1 MKTVTRALCL
11 VLCLATLT
19 VGFVGCSGG
28 DATSGA
34 QVNMYLSS
42 EVYNFDPAYAHLDSS
57 AIKLCG
63 LLYEGLMKLDDNGK
77 VVKALCK
84 DWEYKVDKGT
94 DKESTEDDTYKM
106 EITIKKSGWYDG
118 SAVTADDFVFAW
130 KRLLD
135 PEFDGEGAELLYD
148 IKGARERKTGAY
160 SPDDI
165 GLVADQQ
172 LLTIEFVRDID
183 PQDFLR
189 KLTSISLVP
198 LKQATVDHY
207 YHWSSASTT
216 ILTNGPFTVVSYY
229 PGTSMELVRNTY
241 YRHDVSDK
249 DEKPNPGK
257 HVKPYKIIVDFKLN
271 GEEMMEKFEEGELFY
286 ISELPASKEIREQY
300 KDRVKLTDTLCSHV
314 YYFNTNKAPFDNKVV
329 RQVLS
334 AVISRSEIVN
344 EVVYASA
351 STGIVP
357 AGVKDKTNKDDFAA
371 NNQNK
376 ITDAMSISKAK
387 QLLTAAGINPSNVPA
402 FNITVRVNADSTVNE
417 TTGGL
422 ELSPVRKNSP
432 DYVYNT
438 VDYVVAEIVKE
449 KWEKLGFTVNIKCVN
464 AEQYQ
469 EKTSWLL
476 QYRDSVVEDL
486 YGINGELEYY
496 DKSNKGNATMTA
508 ERADFDVIAVDSQ
521 MLDTTAYSALSV
533 FATDYS
539 GSSCDFIV
547 DENEHQVVKMRG
559 HVSGYNSEAYNKLIA
574 EADEARQKG
583 DTETLS
589 AKLHEAEMMLLED
602 VPVMPIF
609 VYKNATLSRKELSKY
624 SFDGWGVPNFN
635 KLRLK
640 NWEKYLPNADDD
652 KKGSSKK

>member
-1 MKTVTRALCL
+1 MKTIARVLCL
-11 VLCLATLT
+11 VLCLATLA

-28 DATSGA
+28 DPTSGA
-34 QVNMYLSS
+34 QVHMYLSS
-42 EVYNFDPAYAHLDSS
+42 EVYNFDPAYAHLDSG

-63 LLYEGLMKLDDNGK
+63 LLYEGLMKLDDNDK

-84 DWEYKVDKGT
+84 DWKYKVDEGT
-94 DKESTEDDTYKM
+94 DKESDEDNIYTM
-106 EITIKKSGWYDG
+106 EITIRKSAWSDG

-130 KRLLD
+130 KRILD
-135 PEFDGEGAELLYD
+135 PEFDGEGAELLFD
-148 IKGARERKTGAY
+148 IVGAKERKINAE
-160 SPDDI
+160 SPDNI
-165 GLVADQQ
+165 GLNADQQ

-189 KLTSISLVP
+189 KLTSVSLMP
-198 LKQATVDHY
+198 LKQAIVDHY

-216 ILTNGPFTVVSYY
+216 IVTNGPFTVLSYY
-229 PGTSMELVRNTY
+229 PGTSMELGRNTY
-241 YRHDVSDK
+241 YHHDVSDK
-249 DEKPNPGK
+249 DATPNPNK

-271 GEEMMEKFEEGELFY
+271 ADEMMEKFEEGELFY

-300 KDRVKLTDTLCSHV
+300 KDRVKLTESLCSHM

-357 AGVKDKTNKDDFAA
+357 GGVNDKTKKDDFAE
-371 NNQNK
+371 NNANK
-376 ITDAMSISKAK
+376 ISSDAMSISQAK
-387 QLLTAAGINPSNVPA
+387 QLLSAAGVDPSTVPE
-402 FNITVRVNADSTVNE
+402 FSITVRVNADSVVNE
-417 TTGGL
+417 TSGAL
-422 ELSPVRKNSP
+422 ELSPVNKKSP

-449 KWEKLGFTVNIKCVN
+449 KWEALGFTVNLECVN

-476 QYRDSVVEDL
+476 QYRDGIVESL

-496 DKSNKGNATMTA
+496 DKINKDNATITA

-521 MLDTTAYSALSV
+521 MLDTTAFSALSV
-533 FATDYS
+533 YATDYS

-547 DENEHQVVKMRG
+547 EDGRNVIKVRG
-559 HVSGYNSEAYNKLIA
+559 HISGYNSEAYNKLIA
-574 EADEARQKG
+574 EADEARIKG

-589 AKLHEAEMMLLED
+589 AKLHEAEKLLLED
-602 VPVMPIF
+602 MPVMPLF
-609 VYKNATLSRKELSKY
+609 VYQNATLVRKELSKY

-635 KLRLK
+635 KLKMK
-640 NWEKYLPNADDD
+640 NWEKYLPNADED
-652 KKGSSKK
+652 KKSSKK

>member
-1 MKTVTRALCL
+1 MTRVLCL
-11 VLCLATLT
+11 VLCLASLA
-19 VGFVGCSGG
+19 VGFVGCAGG
-28 DATSGA
+28 DPTSGA
-34 QVNMYLSS
+34 QVNMYLTS

-57 AIKLCG
+57 AVKLCG

-84 DWEYKVDKGT
+84 SWDYKVDRGA
-94 DKESTEDDTYKM
+94 DKDSAEDDTYTL
-106 EITIKKSGWYDG
+106 EINIRKSAWSDG

-165 GLVADQQ
+165 GLIADQQ
-172 LLTIEFVRDID
+172 LLKIEFVRDID

-189 KLTSISLVP
+189 KLTSVALMPV
-198 LKQATVDHY
+198 KRAAVDLY

-216 ILTNGPFTVVSYY
+216 IVTNGPFTIVAYY
-229 PGTSMELVRNTY
+229 PGTSMELGRNTY

-249 DEKPNPGK
+249 DEKPNPNK

-271 GEEMMEKFEEGELFY
+271 AEEMMAQFDEGELFY
-286 ISELPASKEIREQY
+286 ISELPASKEIREKY
-300 KDRVKLTDTLCSHV
+300 KDRVKLTDSLCSHV
-314 YYFNTNKAPFDNKVV
+314 YYFNTNKAPFNNKVV

-334 AVISRSEIVN
+334 AVISRTEIVN

-357 AGVKDKTNKDDFAA
+357 SGIKDKTGKDDFAA
-371 NNQNK
+371 NNANK
-376 ITDAMSISKAK
+376 ITDAMSISEAK
-387 QLLTAAGINPSNVPA
+387 SLLSAAGITPSTVPA

-422 ELSPVRKNSP
+422 ELSPIRSNSP
-432 DYVYNT
+432 DHVYDT
-438 VDYVVAEIVKE
+438 VDYVVAQLVKE
-449 KWEKLGFTVNIKCVN
+449 KWEDLGFTVNIKCVN
-464 AEQYQ
+464 AAQYQ

-476 QYRDSVVEDL
+476 QYRDTVVENL

-496 DKSNKGNATMTA
+496 DKANEGNSKLTA
-508 ERADFDVIAVDSQ
+508 ERADFDVIALDSQ
-521 MLDTTAYSALSV
+521 MLDTTAFSALSI

-539 GSSCDFIV
+539 GSSCDFAV
-547 DENEHQVVKMRG
+547 DENKHQTITVRG
-559 HVSGYNSEAYNKLIA
+559 HISGYNSEAYNKLIA
-574 EADEARQKG
+574 EADEARKAG

-589 AKLHEAEMMLLED
+589 AKLHEAEKMLLED
-602 VPVMPIF
+602 MPVMPIF
-609 VYKNATLSRKELSKY
+609 VYKNATLASKELSKY
-624 SFDGWGVPNFN
+624 ELNGWGAPVFN
-635 KLRLK
+635 KLKLK
-640 NWEKYLPNADDD
+640 NWEAHLPNADDD
-652 KKGSSKK
+652 DDDKKSNKK